1 MDQETAL
8 PLAPISLPSRLTS
21 AQNQN
26 QNEDAAVVN
35 FQLTVSRQRPTHC
48 VFK

>member
-1 MDQETAL
+1 MDQKADL

-26 QNEDAAVVN
+26 DDAAVVK
-35 FQLTVSRQRPTHC
+35 FQLTVSR
-48 VFK
+48 